1 MVTSFLIFALFSM
14 TYTLQKSK
22 FLFVC
27 TTWEMVDEF
36 PDANET
42 MMLVAE
48 DLLEKFGTQNDGYVL
63 QFYMSVMAK
72 HINI

>member
-1 MVTSFLIFALFSM
+1 
-14 TYTLQKSK
+14 
-22 FLFVC
+22 
-27 TTWEMVDEF
+27 MVDEF
-36 PDANET
+36 SDADET
-42 MMLVAE
+42 MMLVVE